1 MNFNQKL
8 NIKIF
13 ADGADINFIEKYSKK
28 DFINGFTTNPT
39 LMKKAGVLDYEEFC
53 RNSIKIVGAKEISF
67 EVFADEIAEMEIQA
81 REISKWGRNCVVK
94 IPITNTKKESTSEL
108 VGRLAKSGVKCNIT
122 AVFTIDQLQ
131 DIKKYID
138 YNSDLI
144 ISIFAGRI
152 ADTGIDP
159 TILIRE
165 AINIF
170 KDYNLVKILW
180 ASPRELLNLF
190 QAENCGCH
198 IITLADDL
206 LSKFE
211 LIGKNLEVFS
221 LETVKMFY
229 NDALKSDFKINIK

>member
-39 LMKKAGVLDYEEFC
+39 LMKKAGVLDYKEFC
-53 RNSIKIVGAKEISF
+53 MNSIKIVGAKEISF